1 MKITEGPLSGLLI
14 IEPKVFKDERGFF
27 YETFQ
32 LERYKKAGM
41 PEFVQDNTSH
51 SKRNALRG
59 LHYQLPH
66 SQGKLVTVTRGEVW
80 DVVVDIRLSSPT
92 FGKWFSITL
101 TDKNHVQM
109 YIPPGFAHGFCV
121 LSEDTDFSYKC
132 TNYYAPGCE
141 YGIAWNDPKLNIP
154 WPIQQPILSPKDE
167 IYPLLHE
174 TPHEHLFA

>member
-1 MKITEGPLSGLLI
+1 MKITEGPMQGLLI

-32 LERYKKAGM
+32 MERYKKAGI
-41 PEFVQDNTSH
+41 PTFVQDNISH

-80 DVVVDIRLSSPT
+80 DVVVDIRISSPT

-101 TDKNHVQM
+101 TDKNHIQM
-109 YIPPGFAHGFCV
+109 YVPPGFAHGFCV
-121 LSEDTDFSYKC
+121 LSEDTDFLYKC
-132 TNYYAPGCE
+132 TDYYAPGCE

-154 WPIQQPILSPKDE
+154 WPVKNPILSPKDE
-167 IYPLLHE
+167 IFRALHE